1 MLNIR
6 RAEFITN
13 MMRDSEQLSE
23 NGDEP
28 DEDFG
33 ARHPRARSRTTPG
46 HGHHGSNKSKS
57 RSRTQSPK
65 PFVENIPGL
74 YDPIGCAVIGHR
86 GVAMNHASGP
96 GIRENTLLSFTQ
108 AHKDGAEWCEFD
120 VQVTS
125 DGVPVVWHDD
135 VVLVK
140 RGDGPIDSFSVR
152 EIEWADLK
160 ELSMAAKITSERLT
174 GKLPMPRP
182 RKKSAELEDDESY
195 DELDD
200 DEDDDEDDLDPVVF
214 YRVFDHEHSIDDISK
229 SLPWIMEDEDV
240 IPTLSEVLANTPEE
254 LGFNIELKYDEHNSC
269 EAPRLVAEL
278 RSILAACSEH
288 NDRRIVFSSFDPD
301 AATLMRAL
309 QGTYPVMILTDGEEN
324 HDDPRRRSVEAAM
337 KVALK

>member
-1 MLNIR
+1 M
-6 RAEFITN
+6 
-13 MMRDSEQLSE
+13 
-23 NGDEP
+23 
-28 DEDFG
+28 
-33 ARHPRARSRTTPG
+33 
-46 HGHHGSNKSKS
+46 
-57 RSRTQSPK
+57 
-65 PFVENIPGL
+65 
-74 YDPIGCAVIGHR
+74 
-86 GVAMNHASGP
+86 
-96 GIRENTLLSFTQ
+96 
-108 AHKDGAEWCEFD
+108 
-120 VQVTS
+120 
-125 DGVPVVWHDD
+125 VWHDD

-229 SLPWIMEDEDV
+229 WVPWIMEDEDV

-269 EAPRLVAEL
+269 EAPRLVATVH
-278 RSILAACSEH
+278 SCG
-288 NDRRIVFSSFDPD
+288 VF
-301 AATLMRAL
+301 RA
-309 QGTYPVMILTDGEEN
+309 
-324 HDDPRRRSVEAAM
+324 
-337 KVALK
+337 